1 MKIEDLYK
9 IYKNHPFVNT
19 DTRSIDNGQL
29 FFALKGANF
38 NGNEYAEQALSKG
51 AAYAIIDE
59 EKYKKNDRYLLV
71 DDVLSTLQQLA
82 HYHRKQLNIP
92 FLAITGSNGKTT
104 TKELINVVLLK
115 KYKTLAT
122 KGNLNNHIGVP
133 LTILSIDSSVE
144 FAIIEMGANKPGDIK
159 ELCDIA
165 DPDYGI
171 ITNIGKAHLEGFGG
185 IEGVKKTKGELYDH
199 LEKKE
204 GTIFINNANDVLVDR
219 ARKVINQITYL
230 GKDAYYQASLNQ
242 STGFL
247 SLKTEENTSLTTHLV
262 GDYNFENVVAA
273 LCIGKYFGISAFD
286 AQNAIENYTPSNNRS
301 QLMKLGSNTVIMDA
315 YNANPSS
322 MRAALE
328 NFTRDAAEH
337 KTVILGDMFELGEDS
352 KKEHETIIELANEA
366 SFQRVYFVGKN
377 FASCKDSNYIF
388 STKEDLIKELQNFPI
403 NNSSIL
409 IKGSR
414 GMKLEEL
421 TAYLSN

>member
-1 MKIEDLYK
+1 M
-9 IYKNHPFVNT
+9 
-19 DTRSIDNGQL
+19 
-29 FFALKGANF
+29 
-38 NGNEYAEQALSKG
+38 
-51 AAYAIIDE
+51 
-59 EKYKKNDRYLLV
+59 
-71 DDVLSTLQQLA
+71 
-82 HYHRKQLNIP
+82 
-92 FLAITGSNGKTT
+92 
-104 TKELINVVLLK
+104 
-115 KYKTLAT
+115 
-122 KGNLNNHIGVP
+122 P

-204 GTIFINNANDVLVDR
+204 GTIFINNANEMLVDR
-219 ARKVINQITYL
+219 ARKVGNQITYL

-242 STGFL
+242 GTGFL
-247 SLKTEENTSLTTHLV
+247 NLKTEENTNLTTHLV

-273 LCIGKYFGISAFD
+273 LCIGKYFGISAFG

-337 KTVILGDMFELGEDS
+337 KTVILGDMIELGEDS
-352 KKEHETIIELANEA
+352 QKEHQTIMELANEA

-377 FASCKDSNYIF
+377 FASCLDSNYIF
-388 STKEDLIKELQNFPI
+388 STKEELIKELKNFPI
-403 NNSSIL
+403 SNSSIL

-421 TAYLSN
+421 TDYLSI